1 MGFRVLYVAGF
12 CGGLIIGV
20 APAFGGNSFVLGDGT
35 NRAPAMVLHCVGAN
49 GTAVPCGVPSMPLSV
64 MAPAGA
70 ATATNQ
76 NAEIAAQQS
85 LVQVLGTQAD
95 PVYASGAGS
104 VVSLLKGILQSWSGS
119 TGTAGGTLT
128 SRSVNIA
135 AQQSVQ
141 LFPAN
146 PSRHYLAFQAPAGS
160 FIWVNLAGGA
170 AVPNGLD
177 CAYFT
182 AGSLYESGSFVNRGA
197 IFIYSPIAAPI
208 SAWEN

>member
-1 MGFRVLYVAGF
+1 MGVRALCAAGVF
-12 CGGLIIGV
+12 GGLMIGA
-20 APAFGGNSFVLGDGT
+20 APASGGNSFVLGDGT

-49 GTAVPCGVPSMPLSV
+49 GMAAPCGVPSMPLSV
-64 MAPAGA
+64 LPPAGS

-95 PVYASGAGS
+95 PVYGSGAGS
-104 VVSLLKGILQSWSGS
+104 VISLLKGILQSWSGS
-119 TGTAGGTLT
+119 IGTAGGTLT
-128 SRSVNIA
+128 SRSMNVA

-146 PSRHYLAFQAPAGS
+146 PSRRYLAFQAPAGS
-160 FIWVNLAGGA
+160 FIWVNLVGGA
-170 AVPNGLD
+170 AAPNGLD

-182 AGSLYESGSFVNRGA
+182 AGSLYESGPFVNRGA
-197 IFIYSPIAAPI
+197 IFIYSPVATPI